1 MSRYTG
7 NVAVIIL
14 ALVLCAQ
21 VAVAHKV
28 NLFGYAEGGF
38 VYVEGY
44 FTDGAPSMDSEVEV
58 YGSKG
63 ALVAQGVT
71 DGDGRFFFPAETPG
85 SYRVA
90 LKASMG
96 HVTEI
101 VVEVGEK
108 KREREVAAGGSS
120 GVGNIGQ
127 VSPVSPVSPVSAPE
141 LYALEDKVARLT
153 KEVRALRK
161 QVEKPGFSQIV
172 GGLGFIIGM
181 AGAYLW
187 GASKMKG

>member
-1 MSRYTG
+1 MKMSRYTG
-7 NVAVIIL
+7 NVAVIFL

-44 FTDGAPSMDSEVEV
+44 FTDGAPSMGSEVEV
-58 YGSKG
+58 YGPKG

-101 VVEVGEK
+101 VVEVGEN

-120 GVGNIGQ
+120 GVGTLG
-127 VSPVSPVSPVSAPE
+127 PVSAVSAPE
-141 LYALEDKVARLT
+141 LYALEEKVARLT

-187 GASKMKG
+187 GASRKKG